1 MKNEMKVSIIT
12 VTYNAAETIEK
23 TITSV
28 LVQSYKNI
36 EYIIVDGISTDGTW
50 EKICKYKNQIHK
62 IIHER
67 DNGLYDAMNK
77 GISLATG
84 DIIGIINGDD
94 WYETD
99 AVENVVNAFRNNV
112 DVIYGDMRMIG
123 DNDNTGQI
131 CDYVDMSDIW
141 YSMIPH
147 PTVFVRKHI
156 YNKFGIFNLNYP
168 IASDYELILRF
179 YTKGVRFQYI
189 NKVLANFRRGGLTTD
204 KWFECAREVK
214 EVSMT
219 YIEQCPEKDKY
230 IKKVIERYN
239 NMCMRAAY
247 EQSDE
252 VFKKNLDKVFHNKNN
267 IFCIFGAG
275 IWGNRCARKL
285 KNCGIEEF
293 YFIDND
299 LKKQGKRIDG
309 HEILSPNRLQEMKCN
324 LIIAVSSGYDEISRQ
339 IEESGNNGIQWI
351 AMFELFNEQEN
362 NEYINDLISV

>member
-112 DVIYGDMRMIG
+112 DVIYGDMRVIG
-123 DNDNTGQI
+123 DNDSTGQI

-147 PTVFVRKHI
+147 PTVFVKKHI
-156 YNKFGIFNLNYP
+156 YNKFGKFNLNYP
-168 IASDYELILRF
+168 IGSDYELILRF

-189 NKVLANFRRGGLTTD
+189 NKVLANFRRGGLTTE

-219 YIEQCPEKDKY
+219 YTDQCPEKDKY
-230 IKKVIERYN
+230 LTSIAERYN
-239 NMCMRAAY
+239 SALMRAAY

-252 VFKKNLDKVFHNKNN
+252 IFKVNLDKAFIHKDN
-267 IFCIFGAG
+267 ILCIFGSG
-275 IWGNRCARKL
+275 IWGRRCAEKL
-285 KNCGIEEF
+285 KRCGIQR
-293 YFIDND
+293 YCYIDND
-299 LKKQGKRIDG
+299 IRKQGKQIDG
-309 HEILSPNRLQEMKCN
+309 YEILSPDKLQEMECN
-324 LIIAVSSGYDEISRQ
+324 IIIAVSDRYDDISRQ
-339 IEESGNNGIQWI
+339 LTRIGNHQMQWI
-351 AMFELFNEQEN
+351 GLF
-362 NEYINDLISV
+362 DLYKE